1 MKQQLSKQQR
11 KSRKLCKIAK
21 NDCWGDDE
29 IESSGNDAQV
39 QLNNMQIPYQ
49 LRCRSSMKCVRGKVP
64 NFDTV
69 ALLKEESGLE
79 EIILCKVI
87 DESHTGNVEL
97 TNLDPCEN
105 DPILHTIGT
114 SGTWT
119 HSIHDVFPVLM
130 VYAYDSGKLMMHHP
144 SLSKIKS

>member
-1 MKQQLSKQQR
+1 MKQKLSKQRR
-11 KSRKLCKIAK
+11 KSQKLCKIVK

-39 QLNNMQIPYQ
+39 QLNNIQIPYQ
-49 LRCRSSMKCVRGKVP
+49 LRYCSFMQCVRGKSP

-79 EIILCKVI
+79 EIILCKFI
-87 DESHTGNVEL
+87 DESHTGNVES

-105 DPILHTIGT
+105 DPILYTIGT

-119 HSIHDVFPVLM
+119 CV
-130 VYAYDSGKLMMHHP
+130 
-144 SLSKIKS
+144 

>member
-1 MKQQLSKQQR
+1 
-11 KSRKLCKIAK
+11 
-21 NDCWGDDE
+21 
-29 IESSGNDAQV
+29 
-39 QLNNMQIPYQ
+39 MQ
-49 LRCRSSMKCVRGKVP
+49 CVRGKAP

-97 TNLDPCEN
+97 KNLDPCEN
-105 DPILHTIGT
+105 DPIIYTIGT

-119 HSIHDVFPVLM
+119 RSIDDVFPVL
-130 VYAYDSGKLMMHHP
+130 VVNVDDSGKIMLHHT
-144 SLSKIKS
+144 SLSEIKSQLSSRSYEYRSTAVIKRGFYMGSRLDVTPLLGDDHFIKI

>member
-1 MKQQLSKQQR
+1 MKQQLSKQRR
-11 KSRKLCKIAK
+11 KSRQLCKVAK
-21 NDCWGDDE
+21 NDCWSDDE

-49 LRCRSSMKCVRGKVP
+49 LRCRSSMQCVRRKAP
-64 NFDTV
+64 NFDIV
-69 ALLKEESGLE
+69 SLLKEESGLE

-105 DPILHTIGT
+105 DPILYTIGT

-119 HSIHDVFPVLM
+119 HSIDDVFPVLM
-130 VYAYDSGKLMMHHP
+130 VYADDSGKLMLHHP
-144 SLSKIKS
+144 SLFEIKS